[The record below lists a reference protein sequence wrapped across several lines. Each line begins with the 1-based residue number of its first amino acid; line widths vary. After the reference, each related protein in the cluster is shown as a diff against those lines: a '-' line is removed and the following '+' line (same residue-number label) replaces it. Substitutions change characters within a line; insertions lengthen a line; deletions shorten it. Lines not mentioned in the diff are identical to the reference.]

1 MMKKKMVVAAAAQL
15 SWKDLPVD
23 LLHLVLMCLPSLAD
37 RLRLRAACRSW
48 RVGGRRR
55 GQPLPPPRPWF
66 AFRDGSL
73 VDHDGAAVGCATPI
87 LGRGVVSYL
96 VVDNLA
102 FLLHD
107 DGGCS
112 LLNPLSTSAATPL
125 PMAVPADATGET
137 TPESDSESESSPAN
151 RIEKAYAKLVLSSP
165 LHSSEDPF
173 VAVVTPKGFNVVV
186 SSCKRRHGVAS
197 IISCPSRT
205 KYPNENKDCI
215 SDIAFLQGKKLYALT
230 KAEGLHLLDLDD
242 NGLTNTTPD
251 VPSGFQQCIAD
262 DDEQQEVRDQG
273 DYHYPPVVVI
283 LRYLVESNGRLLM
296 VRRWMSCPR
305 ISLLGDMDET
315 YQFEV
320 FEADLTGVHGRWT
333 KVDSL
338 DGQAIFLSS
347 ECSKSVTASQ
357 CAGGIQE
364 DCIYFMHRIFDNPS
378 REYFDTCSYPLAD
391 SGVYNLRDGRITPLL
406 SEAAMQRLERKRQ
419 FLTWF
424 FPADAIPLMA
434 QRFLLEGLRN
444 LGSF

>member
-1 MMKKKMVVAAAAQL
+1 MMKKKMVAAAAQL
-15 SWKDLPVD
+15 SWQDLTAD
-23 LLHLVLMCLPSLAD
+23 LLDLVLPCLPSLAD

-48 RVGGRRR
+48 RAGGRRR
-55 GQPLPPPRPWF
+55 GQPLPPPLPWF

-73 VDHDGAAVGCATPI
+73 VDHDGAAVRCATPI

-112 LLNPLSTSAATPL
+112 LLNPLSTSAVTPL
-125 PMAVPADATGET
+125 LMVVPADVTGD
-137 TPESDSESESSPAN
+137 TPEPESESESESSPAN

-165 LHSSEDPF
+165 LDSSEDAF
-173 VAVVTPKGFNVVV
+173 IAVVTPKGFNVVV
-186 SSCKRRHGVAS
+186 SSCKRRHGVVS
-197 IISCPSRT
+197 IISCPST
-205 KYPNENKDCI
+205 TECPHENWDCI

-230 KAEGLHLLDLDD
+230 KAEGLHVLDLDD
-242 NGLTNTTPD
+242 NGLSNTPD
-251 VPSGFQQCIAD
+251 VSSGFQQCIAD
-262 DDEQQEVRDQG
+262 DDEQQEVRDNG
-273 DYHYPPVVVI
+273 DYYQRPLDCPRVVVI

-305 ISLLGDMDET
+305 ICLLGDIDET
-315 YQFEV
+315 YRFEV
-320 FEADLTGVHGRWT
+320 VETDLTGVHGRWT

-364 DCIYFMHRIFDNPS
+364 DCIGFSTIHPESTSIH
-378 REYFDTCSYPLAD
+378 
-391 SGVYNLRDGRITPLL
+391 V
-406 SEAAMQRLERKRQ
+406 
-419 FLTWF
+419 
-424 FPADAIPLMA
+424 
-434 QRFLLEGLRN
+434 RFLLPTLECTT
-444 LGSF
+444 